1 MYKRNFITITYSTCA
16 ITSTVFRGIESH
28 RRMIDS
34 TGDACR
40 EVLIFK

>member
-16 ITSTVFRGIESH
+16 ITVFRGIEPH

-34 TGDACR
+34 TGDACK